1 MSGLVLMLAAQCIV
15 GSSPLCRCRRRRRR
29 PRRIR
34 AGPGRDGPGR
44 EAAATA
50 AGGSGPPSTALSRPR
65 PRPLSAPA
73 PGDAPPGAAASA
85 AAAAAAAAA
94 GSEQVRRGE
103 ARRGGA
109 GPAGRVGVGEGS
121 SSVNPSGLRP
131 GSPPSAAFSSS
142 PSLCR
147 LQLRPRWDAGL
158 HSLGRIPRPGSA
170 PCPPA
175 HPPSPACPPGVLLL
189 ASHLCPRPYGFT
201 LLTSLTVVPCCLHNL
216 SPLSSHQPPC
226 LLPHPFNCAQKPF
239 SWSCPLSICHDYPS
253 PVSVLCNPFL

>member
-50 AGGSGPPSTALSRPR
+50 AGGSGTPSTALSRPR
-65 PRPLSAPA
+65 PRPLSAPS

-103 ARRGGA
+103 PRRGGA
-109 GPAGRVGVGEGS
+109 GPAGRAGVGEGVS
-121 SSVNPSGLRP
+121 FCEPIGPLAWLTSQRSLLQFPLPVPSP
-131 GSPPSAAFSSS
+131 SPPEVG
-142 PSLCR
+142 
-147 LQLRPRWDAGL
+147 RWPTQPGP
-158 HSLGRIPRPGSA
+158 HSEAWIGAL
-170 PCPPA
+170 PPA

-201 LLTSLTVVPCCLHNL
+201 LLASLTVVPCSLHNL

-226 LLPHPFNCAQKPF
+226 LLPHLFNCAQKPL
-239 SWSCPLSICHDYPS
+239 SWSCPLFTCHDYPS
-253 PVSVLCNPFL
+253 PVSVLCNPLL